1 MHDQQAPE
9 FVSPPLES
17 PGPVLASFA
26 GRQQRSSRGTVAI
39 RAILA
44 IPHLIALGVLYV
56 PAAVVAFIG
65 WWAAL
70 FTGQLPGFAAGF
82 LSGYLQWQ
90 TRVYAYLYLLT
101 DVYPP
106 FVLGDAD
113 YPVRLAVRPGKL
125 NRLSVL
131 FRFVLVIPAG
141 IVLAFVTCGML
152 IFSFVTWLIVLIT
165 GSMPEPL
172 YQAVAATLRFQ
183 VRTSGYQFL
192 VTSQYPGGLLGDDS
206 RAVASAA
213 SPPVG
218 WSLDLSGA
226 ARRLVGVFL
235 VVGAVVLIAAIAIGV
250 IAGGSSG
257 ASKARALSQEEAV
270 FAPFNEALGS
280 GYTALQGCGQN
291 LGCVTKVDA
300 NLAPDFSGFGTRM
313 AALSMPAGA
322 ASTSAKAVAADAAV
336 LATDFGQLSKATST
350 TQYSSLE
357 TSLGIQGQ
365 LTKLSSDY
373 TALGT
378 ALGAPKTSGS

>member
-1 MHDQQAPE
+1 
-9 FVSPPLES
+9 
-17 PGPVLASFA
+17 VLVFFA
-26 GRQQRSSRGTVAI
+26 GRQQRHSRGTVAI

-44 IPHLIALGVLYV
+44 IPHLVVLGVLGIV
-56 PAAVVAFIG
+56 AGVVAFIG

-70 FTGQLPGFAAGF
+70 FTGQLPAFAADF
-82 LSGYLQWQ
+82 LTGYLRWQ
-90 TRVYAYLYLLT
+90 TRVYAYMYLLT
-101 DVYPP
+101 DTYPP
-106 FVLGDAD
+106 FSFGDAD
-113 YPVRLAVRPGKL
+113 YPIRLATRPDRL
-125 NRLSVL
+125 NRLAVL
-131 FRFVLVIPAG
+131 FRFILVIPAG
-141 IVLAFVTCGML
+141 IVLALVSCGML
-152 IFSFVTWLIVLIT
+152 IASFVTWLIVLIT

-192 VTSQYPGGLLGDDS
+192 VTSEYPSGLLGDDN

-213 SPPVG
+213 SAPAG

-235 VVGAVVLIAAIAIGV
+235 VIGAVVLIAAIAIGV

-257 ASKARALSQEEAV
+257 ASKAHALSQEEAV

-291 LGCVTKVDA
+291 LTCVDKVDA
-300 NLAPDFSGFGTRM
+300 NLVPDFSGFGTRM

-336 LATDFGQLSKATST
+336 LATDFRQLSKSTST
-350 TQYSSLE
+350 TQYSNLE

-365 LTKLSSDY
+365 LTKMSNDY